1 MYATQSPIGTR
12 IEIPEHAAEN
22 GPTFTLESLPEAR
35 AYLEEHGYVVL
46 RGVVEPKRCD
56 AVRAAFER
64 TVKSYPGFIYRQ
76 TTANPERNRFN
87 EFGFVM
93 NPILNLQS
101 LPSAHFEP
109 LKRRALEVFAS
120 EPMKAIGRALFA
132 EDPKCVQSMYFEGNS
147 GTWPHQDTYYLDS
160 ERVGTMVAS
169 WFALEDIDAG
179 AGRFFVVPGSHKI
192 EMEKNGGD
200 VDYAFHHDRYKE
212 RVRTLLRD
220 HGLEVYAPFLAK
232 GDVLLWKARTI
243 HGSLATSR
251 PQYSR
256 ASLTAHYI
264 PASHRFLQFQSRIR
278 KLSLREFN
286 GMQFH
291 CPKDMERIGPKM
303 ILGIETSFP
312 RTFQTAKKI
321 AIKAL
326 VQ

>member
-1 MYATQSPIGTR
+1 MYTTTSPIGTPL
-12 IEIPEHAAEN
+12 EIPEHAAEN
-22 GPTFTLESLPEAR
+22 GATFTMQGLPAAR

-46 RGVVEPKRCD
+46 RGVVDASHCD
-56 AVRAAFER
+56 AVRAAFAH

-87 EFGFVM
+87 EHGFVM

-101 LPSAHFEP
+101 LPSAPFEP
-109 LKRRALEVFAS
+109 LKRRALTVFAS
-120 EPMKAIGRALFA
+120 AQMKAVAEALFA
-132 EDPKCVQSMYFEGNS
+132 EPAKCVQSMYFEGNS

-160 ERVGTMVAS
+160 ESVGTMVAG

-212 RVRTLLRD
+212 RVRALLRD
-220 HGLEVYAPFLAK
+220 SGFQFSAPYLAK
-232 GDVLLWKARTI
+232 GDVLLWKVRTI

-251 PQYSR
+251 PQFSR
-256 ASLTAHYI
+256 SSLTAHYI
-264 PASHRFLQFQSRIR
+264 PQSHRFLQFQTRIR
-278 KLSLREFN
+278 KLHVREFE
-286 GMQFH
+286 GMAFH
-291 CPKDMERIGPKM
+291 CPKDMERIGPKVV
-303 ILGIETSFP
+303 LGIETSFP
-312 RTFQTAKKI
+312 KAFQTAKKL